1 MFGNNLKI
9 TVQLEFS
16 DLGVDCIWQMRVLVS
31 REFLES
37 IEKNVICQRPASR
50 VDAAKVDTECDSV
63 LLMSDH
69 SVFPHGNFHLI
80 DFGQIIILISA
91 IISLSHRNI
100 YSCAFLTSVII
111 SKQVK
116 MTLGLKACFIATIRW
131 LPYYYLIWIFYF
143 FIFITQENNFF

>member
-1 MFGNNLKI
+1 M
-9 TVQLEFS
+9 
-16 DLGVDCIWQMRVLVS
+16 DCIWQMRVLVS

-80 DFGQIIILISA
+80 DFG
-91 IISLSHRNI
+91 
-100 YSCAFLTSVII
+100 
-111 SKQVK
+111 
-116 MTLGLKACFIATIRW
+116 
-131 LPYYYLIWIFYF
+131 
-143 FIFITQENNFF
+143 